1 MNKCA
6 VIVVIAIQSSAAL
19 GDDHKEATDAAYCI
33 GVYQSEVEFWTKT
46 DLKSGEARDAEMR
59 QSRKQTF
66 VEGAIKRGIIDRV
79 TVGKMRAVGYKDGN
93 SCLEQSQRC
102 AQQWGEKMHDEQNSR
117 ILENCAKLVETVCE
131 RAYKNCD

>member
-6 VIVVIAIQSSAAL
+6 VIVVIAIQSSAAV
-19 GDDHKEATDAAYCI
+19 GDDHKEATEAAYCI
-33 GVYQSEVEFWTKT
+33 GVYQSEVEFWRKT
-46 DLKSGEARDAEMR
+46 DPKSGEARDVEMR
-59 QSRKQTF
+59 QSRKQTY

-79 TVGKMRAVGYKDGN
+79 TVEKMRAVGYKDGN

-102 AQQWGEKMHDEQNSR
+102 VQQWSERMDDEQNSR
-117 ILENCAKLVETVCE
+117 ILENCGKLVEPLCE